1 MQPIISP
8 AALQPVRTAA
18 DYSRELNALD
28 LQQQQMGAN
37 ALNLRTGQMGLQ
49 DRERAVREGETIRNA
64 LARLGPNAAPE
75 ARISAME
82 GTNLPAGYA
91 AADTLRKAML
101 DKRKVEAQAIKDEE
115 DARQTAVKTG
125 RLKLQYGI
133 QSLQAAKA
141 PADAISAID
150 NGVLQGYWDKAYAD
164 QLKSEVPQQEG
175 KEFDAYKLRE
185 LTKIVDAD
193 KLLETHDKSQQR
205 AQAAA
210 TAAQNA
216 RNDLIGPDGQIN
228 PQVIEAKKQIAAS
241 GAAKTQVSVNT
252 GQKGYENESKLR
264 NDFKSEPIYKDY
276 ADMATAHKQIKAGIA
291 SGSPI
296 GDVATATKIMKLLD
310 PGSVVRESELAIAMA
325 AGGRLD
331 RLQNFVELQLKG
343 EKLTPTQRKEFGAL
357 SDELME
363 AAGQAYNKKRAEY
376 AEFGKNYKLDDK
388 VLGAPYVPQPAKA
401 APKEGEFTDAEKE
414 KRYQEWKAKQK

>member
-1 MQPIISP
+1 M
-8 AALQPVRTAA
+8 ATADTSIYSRNPLRSVA
-18 DYSRELNALD
+18 DYESELNKVDAERQSLMANRLAMGEKQRAIAND
-28 LQQQQMGAN
+28 LAMQETVKGFGADTTANYN
-37 ALNLRTGQMGLQ
+37 ALLQNTG
-49 DRERAVREGETIRNA
+49 
-64 LARLGPNAAPE
+64 
-75 ARISAME
+75 
-82 GTNLPAGYA
+82 NLPAGQAYQKSLADIAKEKATATELASKTAKLDTENAGLIAERFRGDLASINTPEQLAQSIAAQYA
-91 AADTLRKAML
+91 HPVLGPIMQQRRPLL
-101 DKRKVEAQAIKDEE
+101 DA
-115 DARQTAVKTG
+115 
-125 RLKLQYGI
+125 L
-133 QSLQAAKA
+133 S
-141 PADAISAID
+141 S
-150 NGVLQGYWDKAYAD
+150 VLTTD
-164 QLKSEVPQQEG
+164 P
-175 KEFDAYKLRE
+175 KEFDALKMKMSLGM
-185 LTKIVDAD
+185 KDFVDAEH
-193 KLLETHDKSQQR
+193 KKETL

-210 TAAQNA
+210 TEAQNA

-228 PQVIEAKKQIAAS
+228 PQAIEAKKQIAAS

-401 APKEGEFTDAEKE
+401 APKEGAFTDAEKE

>member
-241 GAAKTQVSVNT
+241 GRS
-252 GQKGYENESKLR
+252 ECRR
-264 NDFKSEPIYKDY
+264 NC
-276 ADMATAHKQIKAGIA
+276 AGA
-291 SGSPI
+291 QGERRDR
-296 GDVATATKIMKLLD
+296 G
-310 PGSVVRESELAIAMA
+310 RESWC
-325 AGGRLD
+325 
-331 RLQNFVELQLKG
+331 F
-343 EKLTPTQRKEFGAL
+343 
-357 SDELME
+357 
-363 AAGQAYNKKRAEY
+363 
-376 AEFGKNYKLDDK
+376 
-388 VLGAPYVPQPAKA
+388 
-401 APKEGEFTDAEKE
+401 
-414 KRYQEWKAKQK
+414 